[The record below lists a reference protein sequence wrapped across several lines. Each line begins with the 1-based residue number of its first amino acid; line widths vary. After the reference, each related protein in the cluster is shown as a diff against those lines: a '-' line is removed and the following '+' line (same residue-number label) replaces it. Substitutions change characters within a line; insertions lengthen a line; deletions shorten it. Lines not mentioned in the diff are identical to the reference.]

1 MRNLRSKG
9 EHVSFRVSAFLPA
22 LFLIS
27 AIQPSQA
34 ALYDEHPGSDVQ
46 VHYVYLV
53 GYSKLASTTE
63 IDRQNLLDS
72 HAGCV
77 EISKKFNKPYKDLP
91 AEGIPE
97 LIHPLDM
104 EIYYSSNRTL
114 TVLKGSRLFVDVSTC
129 EIKPNLHHTR
139 ELLSAIGRCTID
151 LVKKEAWG
159 VCDID
164 AHASAP
170 NSKRSSLPSD
180 RSMSDLSKVPPH
192 LRAGVMAQYER
203 TNKSGVAP
211 VLTGEQKT
219 IADYKCDVRRAG
231 TLEIERCVSNP
242 ERSFPIPASFHNG
255 GIPGL
260 LLEIKSP
267 TLNLQAREVKTSL
280 GISQTIFTIPKG
292 LKVRSVVSP
301 RHL

>member
-1 MRNLRSKG
+1 MIRR
-9 EHVSFRVSAFLPA
+9 EHLCWVISTFLAA
-22 LFLIS
+22 LFLVA

-34 ALYDEHPGSDVQ
+34 ALYDEHTGSDVQ
-46 VHYVYLV
+46 VHYVHLV

-63 IDRQNLLDS
+63 VDRQNLLDS

-77 EISKKFNKPYKDLP
+77 KVSKKFNKPYKDLP
-91 AEGIPE
+91 PTGIPA
-97 LIHPLDM
+97 LIHPQDM

-114 TVLKGSRLFVDVSTC
+114 TVLKGSRLFLDISTC
-129 EIKPNLHHTR
+129 EIKPKSHHTL

-151 LVKKEAWG
+151 LVKKEARG
-159 VCDID
+159 VCDVD
-164 AHASAP
+164 AHANAP
-170 NSKRSSLPSD
+170 SSKRSALPSD

-192 LRAGVMAQYER
+192 LRAGVLAQYELA
-203 TNKSGVAP
+203 NKSGVAP
-211 VLTGEQKT
+211 VLTGERKT
-219 IADYKCDVRRAG
+219 IAEYLCEVRRAG

-242 ERSFPIPASFHNG
+242 SSSFPIPASFHNG

-267 TLNLQAREVKTSL
+267 TLNLQAREVQTSL

-292 LKVRSVVSP
+292 LKVRTVASP
-301 RHL
+301 RGHQ

>member
-1 MRNLRSKG
+1 MIRR
-9 EHVSFRVSAFLPA
+9 EHLCYGVSNFLAA
-22 LFLIS
+22 LLLVA

-34 ALYDEHPGSDVQ
+34 ALHDEYPGSDVQ
-46 VHYVYLV
+46 VHYVHLV
-53 GYSKLASTTE
+53 GYSKLASTIE
-63 IDRQNLLDS
+63 VDRQNLLDS

-77 EISKKFNKPYKDLP
+77 EISKKFNRPYKDLP
-91 AEGIPE
+91 PAGIPA
-97 LIHPLDM
+97 LIHPQDM

-114 TVLKGSRLFVDVSTC
+114 TVQKGSRLFVDVSTC
-129 EIKPNLHHTR
+129 EIKPKPYHTR

-151 LVKKEAWG
+151 LVKKEARG
-159 VCDID
+159 VCDVD

-170 NSKRSSLPSD
+170 DSLRSSLPSD

-192 LRAGVMAQYER
+192 LRAGVLDKYEH

-211 VLTGEQKT
+211 VLTGEQKL
-219 IADYKCDVRRAG
+219 IALYRCNVRRAS

-242 ERSFPIPASFHNG
+242 ASSFPIPASFHNG

-267 TLNLQAREVKTSL
+267 TLNLQAREVHTSL
-280 GISQTIFTIPKG
+280 
-292 LKVRSVVSP
+292 RSEERRVGKEC
-301 RHL
+301 